1 MWEVG
6 RRACLVVAATPN
18 LGPRLRQARERAG
31 LTQAELAEKAD
42 VADATLSR
50 IERNRFEPSMAIVKR
65 LADSLRVGVDE
76 LLAGKKPDQRPS
88 LRRSEARLLATV
100 RDLDDAT
107 IDDITKGVRLI
118 MGAARRSA
126 RRV

>member
-1 MWEVG
+1 M
-6 RRACLVVAATPN
+6 AATPN